1 MNENMPTTSSSTA
14 VRRCRVPAFGA
25 ALLSLCLA
33 LLPPSSA
40 LALEIAQAAPEIGET
55 SGDGKPITLSALK
68 GKTVYLDFWASWC
81 GPCRQSFPFMNA
93 MQEKYAKDGLV
104 IVGINVDKKRADAEK
119 FLAQFP
125 ARFTIAYDEAG
136 ATPAT
141 YGTRKMPSS
150 VLIDKDGRVS
160 SAHSGFNSEIRDEVE
175 SRIRAAL
182 AVR

>member
-1 MNENMPTTSSSTA
+1 MNDNMRTTPSQSTF
-14 VRRCRVPAFGA
+14 RRCTRACGS
-25 ALLSLCLA
+25 ALLCACWAFLA
-33 LLPPSSA
+33 PADA
-40 LALEIAQAAPEIGET
+40 LAVETGQPAPEIAVT
-55 SGDGKPITLSALK
+55 RTDGKPLTLSALK

-104 IVGINVDKKRADAEK
+104 IVGVNVDRKRADAEK

-125 ARFTIAYDEAG
+125 ARFTIGYDEAG

-141 YGTRKMPSS
+141 YAVKKMPSS
-150 VLIDKDGRVS
+150 FLIDREGRVS
-160 SAHSGFNSEIRDEVE
+160 AAHSGFTGEMRDEVE

-182 AVR
+182 ALR

>member
-1 MNENMPTTSSSTA
+1 MNENMPTTSSITA
-14 VRRCRVPAFGA
+14 VRRRRVPAFGA

-33 LLPPSSA
+33 LLPLSSA
-40 LALEIAQAAPEIGET
+40 SALEIGQAAPEIGVT
-55 SGDGKPITLSALK
+55 SADGKSITLSTLK
-68 GKTVYLDFWASWC
+68 GRTVYLDFWASWC

-125 ARFTIAYDEAG
+125 ARFAIAYDEAG

-141 YGTRKMPSS
+141 YGVRKMPSS

-160 SAHSGFNSEIRDEVE
+160 SAHSGFNSEIGDEVE

-182 AVR
+182 AAR

>member
-1 MNENMPTTSSSTA
+1 MRTTPSKPA
-14 VRRCRVPAFGA
+14 VRGRVPARGA
-25 ALLSLCLA
+25 VLLSLCLA
-33 LLPPSSA
+33 LLPLSGA
-40 LALEIAQAAPEIGET
+40 LALEVGQAAPEVVVTTAG
-55 SGDGKPITLSALK
+55 GKPLTLSALK

-81 GPCRQSFPFMNA
+81 GPCRESFPFMNA

-125 ARFTIAYDEAG
+125 ARFTIGYDEAG

-141 YGTRKMPSS
+141 YTVKKMPSS
-150 VLIDKDGRVS
+150 FLIDRDGRVS
-160 SAHSGFNSEIRDEVE
+160 AAHSGFNGEIRDEVE

-182 AVR
+182 AAR

>member
-1 MNENMPTTSSSTA
+1 MNESMRTTLPPFA
-14 VRRCRVPAFGA
+14 FRRCPRPFAA
-25 ALLSLCLA
+25 ALLCAGLA
-33 LLPPSSA
+33 LLPPSGA
-40 LALEIAQAAPEIGET
+40 WAAEAGQPAPEIAVT
-55 SGDGKPITLSALK
+55 TADGRPLLLSALK

-81 GPCRQSFPFMNA
+81 APCRQSFPFMNA

-104 IVGINVDKKRADAEK
+104 IVGVNVDKKRADAEK

-125 ARFTIAYDEAG
+125 ARFTIGYDEAS

-141 YGTRKMPSS
+141 YTVKKMPSS
-150 VLIDKDGRVS
+150 FVIDRDGRIS
-160 SAHSGFNSEIRDEVE
+160 AAHSGFSSESRDEVE